1 MIDELELSDIFL
13 SNGLFTWSNG
23 RERPFLSLIDC
34 FLVNIE
40 WMEKFWYSRASI
52 LNRITSDHCPIMLV
66 TDNFSWGPMPFCFEN
81 MRFLEFFYQEWKN
94 INIQGWLGFVALFS
108 GIQRANRVNSF
119 FFLTANDAKLVLVPS
134 LQNWLQLLKFL

>member
-52 LNRITSDHCPIMLV
+52 LNRITSDHFPIMLV

-81 MRFLEFFYQEWKN
+81 MRFLEFF
-94 INIQGWLGFVALFS
+94 LS
-108 GIQRANRVNSF
+108 GVEEYKYPRLAWFCSIVQWHPKS
-119 FFLTANDAKLVLVPS
+119 
-134 LQNWLQLLKFL
+134 